1 MRIAIDASAA
11 FNQHAGIGRYARQV
25 VGAAARALPATRFC
39 LLYAPS
45 RSGPA
50 PFAADAVAA
59 LGEDARVTV
68 RRLPF
73 SRRRADQ
80 LWFRA
85 RVGLPVQL
93 WSGGAD
99 VVYSPDFTAPPAG
112 RAPRLATIHDLAY
125 LRCPEYVPP
134 ALRRYLSAVVP
145 RQLAG
150 SARVLTVSETTRVDL
165 MERLGVPEG
174 RITVVPNGVED
185 RFFAARP
192 PDAATRVRLGL
203 PARYLL
209 IVGTVEPRKNHANLF
224 RAMMMLPQLDL
235 PLVVA
240 GRRGWGFA
248 SIAAAAA
255 GLSAA
260 GRVIMLEY
268 VPDRDLP
275 ALYAGAEATIYPSW
289 YEGFGLPVLEALAA
303 GVPTVIGNTPAL
315 LEVAAGAAVVAD
327 PGDPE
332 AIADAILRALSTEQA
347 GDAARAARRTA
358 ARRYRWD
365 DAGLILAATLRQ
377 VVGGREG

>member
-1 MRIAIDASAA
+1 MPAA
-11 FNQHAGIGRYARQV
+11 
-25 VGAAARALPATRFC
+25 RFC
-39 LLYAPS
+39 LFYAPS
-45 RSGPA
+45 RPESA
-50 PFAADAVAA
+50 PFATDAVAA
-59 LGEDARVTV
+59 LGENARVAV

-125 LRCPEYVPP
+125 LRCPEHVPP

-145 RQLAG
+145 RQVAG
-150 SARVLTVSETTRVDL
+150 LARVITVSETTRVDL
-165 MERLGVPEG
+165 IERLGVPEG

-192 PDAATRVRLGL
+192 PDAAMRARLGL

-224 RAMMMLPQLDL
+224 RAMTMLPQLDL

-240 GRRGWGFA
+240 GRRGWGA
-248 SIAAAAA
+248 EPIVADAA
-255 GLSAA
+255 GLRAA
-260 GRVIMLEY
+260 GRVIELEY

-289 YEGFGLPVLEALAA
+289 YEGFGLPVLESLAA
-303 GVPTVIGNTPAL
+303 GVPTVIGSAPAL
-315 LEVAAGAAVVAD
+315 VEVADGAAMVAD

-332 AIADAILRALSTEQA
+332 AIADAILRALSTGQA
-347 GDAARAARRTA
+347 GDAARAARRAA

-365 DAGLILAATLRQ
+365 DAGRTLAATLRE
-377 VVGGREG
+377 VVGGRERRS